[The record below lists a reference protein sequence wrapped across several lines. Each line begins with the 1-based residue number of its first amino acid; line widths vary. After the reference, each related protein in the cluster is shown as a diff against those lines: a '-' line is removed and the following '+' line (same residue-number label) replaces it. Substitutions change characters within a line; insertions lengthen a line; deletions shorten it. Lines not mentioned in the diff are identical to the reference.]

1 MSSGRSFFIDKG
13 GINYM
18 IETMKKTFLNRYHY
32 FFDANG
38 NLNPHCNEEERKKFL
53 KLCSELEPK
62 VSFGDEKTGEIY
74 TREVLTLRKEVLEEM
89 LPVVYD
95 EVFDEHGNVK
105 ACGREKCLEL
115 IEICAEL
122 DPFNYYG
129 DSKQGFLDEENIKKL
144 RGRMNS

>member
-1 MSSGRSFFIDKG
+1 
-13 GINYM
+13 M

-38 NLNPHCNEEERKKFL
+38 NLNPYCNEEERKKFL
-53 KLCSELEPK
+53 KLCSELKPE

-74 TREVLTLRKEVLEEM
+74 TREVVTLRKDVLEEM
-89 LPVVYD
+89 LLVVYD
-95 EVFDEHGNVK
+95 EVFDENGNVK

-115 IEICAEL
+115 IEICSEI

-129 DSKQGFLDEENIKKL
+129 DSKQGFLNEANIFKL
-144 RGRMNS
+144 RWRVNA